1 MVNCAA
7 ADRRAKWRVQA
18 FCQGQNLGAGGIH
31 FRRAWNEN
39 RGPHGASPVGNYG
52 GPAKFPVG
60 NYGGPAKEAVEQ
72 QIANIKAFVEE
83 RTHE

>member
-39 RGPHGASPVGNYG
+39 RGPHGASPEGS
-52 GPAKFPVG
+52 
-60 NYGGPAKEAVEQ
+60 YGGPAKEAVEQ

>member
-39 RGPHGASPVGNYG
+39 RGPPGASPV
-52 GPAKFPVG
+52 V

>member
-1 MVNCAA
+1 MVSCAA
-7 ADRRAKWRVQA
+7 VDQRVKRRVQA

-31 FRRAWNEN
+31 FRRAW
-39 RGPHGASPVGNYG
+39 
-52 GPAKFPVG
+52 

-83 RTHE
+83 RVHE

>member
-1 MVNCAA
+1 MPPQTAA
-7 ADRRAKWRVQA
+7 PSGAYKRFAKGKTLAQA
-18 FCQGQNLGAGGIH
+18 EFTSAEHGTKIGAPP
-31 FRRAWNEN
+31 
-39 RGPHGASPVGNYG
+39 GPPPG
-52 GPAKFPVG
+52 G

>member
-39 RGPHGASPVGNYG
+39 RGPHGAI
-52 GPAKFPVG
+52 PVG